1 MLRFG
6 SSIKIAKERF
16 YGAKKLI
23 QIWDVNFD
31 NLVISKLV
39 ETKNNPT
46 YLIGYFDEVL
56 RQFVLIL
63 PKMSGYEK
71 ILKDNSGNKNKNTKL
86 MFLHND
92 DNNAIA
98 KVKPTGLRLKTC
110 DALPIYDDIQR
121 KIRLTG
127 YGDKVY
133 TYF

>member
-6 SSIKIAKERF
+6 SSIKIAKERL
-16 YGAKKLI
+16 YGANKLI

-31 NLVISKLV
+31 NLVISQLV
-39 ETKNNPT
+39 ETKNNPM
-46 YLIGYFDEVL
+46 YLIGYFDEFIRL
-56 RQFVLIL
+56 FVLIL

-71 ILKDNSGNKNKNTKL
+71 TFKDNSGNKNKNTKL

-92 DNNAIA
+92 DNNANA
-98 KVKPTGLRLKTC
+98 KVKPIGLRLKNC
-110 DALPIYDDIQR
+110 DDLPIYDDIQR
-121 KIRLTG
+121 KIKLTG